1 MSWEKEFTKTLN
13 TTMLDVDELDRVILE
28 TFIAS
33 LLKKQRDDDLKKI
46 LNGLTLFTEKP
57 IGTIEGDLCDWNKPS
72 VFAHNY
78 SPQELQDKVVER
90 IKEIFNEIPNAPE
103 PK

>member
-28 TFIAS
+28 TFITS
-33 LLKKQRDDDLKKI
+33 LLKKQREI
-46 LNGLTLFTEKP
+46 LAERFGKECPNCDNVGYIVVNFRTDKRIQCEYCYAV
-57 IGTIEGDLCDWNKPS
+57 EGSK
-72 VFAHNY
+72 FNY
-78 SPQELQDKVVER
+78 L
-90 IKEIFNEIPNAPE
+90 NAPE

>member
-1 MSWEKEFTKTLN
+1 MTWKEELEEMAFSQPRKLW
-13 TTMLDVDELDRVILE
+13 LDDTE
-28 TFIAS
+28 TFITS

-90 IKEIFNEIPNAPE
+90 IKEIFNEIPNAPDE
-103 PK
+103 